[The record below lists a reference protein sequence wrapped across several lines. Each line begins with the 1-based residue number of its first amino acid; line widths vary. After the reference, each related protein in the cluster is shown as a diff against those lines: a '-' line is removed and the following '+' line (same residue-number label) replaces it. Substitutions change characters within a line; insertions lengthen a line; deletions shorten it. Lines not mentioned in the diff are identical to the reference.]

1 MYYFTSKIG
10 TTSLQGIKLL
20 KSLPAKV
27 AEFEDAGLR
36 VEKKVLRLYVSVAHS
51 VGMDIGQ
58 GPEQLV
64 HVHLREGVCVWR
76 GGGGGG
82 GGSDDGMC
90 SGTSK
95 QRICPLFK
103 GCRFFGGRW
112 TIGMGYHL

>member
-64 HVHLREGVCVWR
+64 HVHLREGVCVE

-82 GGSDDGMC
+82 GGGVVMMECVVEPPNNGFVHYSKVIVSLEVDG
-90 SGTSK
+90 
-95 QRICPLFK
+95 Q
-103 GCRFFGGRW
+103 
-112 TIGMGYHL
+112 